1 MHRRVT
7 DNGMRLMFL
16 IGAVGTIGC
25 DQVTKRVAASA
36 FSNGVNHS
44 FLADIVRVG
53 YVENPG
59 GFLSLGASLAPT
71 PRIALF
77 TILTGIMMLALVA
90 FAISGRWRGAS
101 MAGLTLF
108 IAGGASNWFDR
119 MVRGSVVDFLNVG
132 VGPLRTGVFNVADV
146 AIMVGAGIVLF
157 TEFRRT
163 REARWARTAD
173 HGRMPK

>member
-7 DNGMRLMFL
+7 DNGIRLMFL
-16 IGAVGTIGC
+16 LGAAGTIGC
-25 DQVTKRVAASA
+25 DQVTKHVAASA
-36 FSNGVNHS
+36 FGSGVNHS

-59 GFLSLGASLAPT
+59 GFLSLGASLPPT

-77 TILTGIMMLALVA
+77 TIVTGIMLLALVA
-90 FAISGRWRGAS
+90 FAVSGRWRGSA
-101 MAGLTLF
+101 MLGLTLF
-108 IAGGASNWFDR
+108 VAGGASNWFDR

-146 AIMVGAGIVLF
+146 AIMVGAAIVLLA
-157 TEFRRT
+157 EFRR
-163 REARWARTAD
+163 ARNARQ
-173 HGRMPK
+173 P

>member
-36 FSNGVNHS
+36 FGDGVNHS

-59 GFLSLGASLAPT
+59 GFLSLGANLAPV
-71 PRIALF
+71 PRIAIF
-77 TILTGIMMLALVA
+77 TIVTGIMLLTLLAVA
-90 FAISGRWRGAS
+90 IGGRWRGSS

-119 MVRGSVVDFLNVG
+119 MVRGSVIDFLNLG
-132 VGPLRTGVFNVADV
+132 IGPLRTGVFNIADV
-146 AIMVGAGIVLF
+146 AIMVGAGMVIF
-157 TEFRRT
+157 GEFRRT
-163 REARWARTAD
+163 REAHWRRRPD
-173 HGRMPK
+173 DGRAPK

>member
-1 MHRRVT
+1 
-7 DNGMRLMFL
+7 MFL
-16 IGAVGTIGC
+16 LAAAGTIGC
-25 DQVTKRVAASA
+25 DQVTKRVAATKFAS
-36 FSNGVNHS
+36 GVNHS
-44 FLADIVRVG
+44 FLADIIRVG

-77 TILTGIMMLALVA
+77 TIVTGIMLLALAA
-90 FAISGRWRGAS
+90 FAISGRWRGWS

-132 VGPLRTGVFNVADV
+132 VGPLRTGVFNLADV
-146 AIMVGAGIVLF
+146 AIMIGAGLVLF
-157 TEFRRT
+157 AEFRRT
-163 REARWARTAD
+163 REARGVRTSAS
-173 HGRMPK
+173 GRIPK